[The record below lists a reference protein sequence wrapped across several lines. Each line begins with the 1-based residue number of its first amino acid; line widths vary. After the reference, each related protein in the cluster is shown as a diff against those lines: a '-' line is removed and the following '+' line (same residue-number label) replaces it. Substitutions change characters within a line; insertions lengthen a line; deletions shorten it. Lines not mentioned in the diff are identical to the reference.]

1 MSDKEEIL
9 AGVSLFSKL
18 DRKAIKKLS
27 DLCVPRSY
35 PKDTVILKEGTQG
48 LGLFLITSGTVEVYK
63 GEGEDRIVL
72 ATLEEGDILGEMALL
87 DDQPRS
93 ASARALEA
101 TECFLLTRDTFNTLM
116 KKDPDIAWSVVP
128 TLAERLRESQNKI
141 SELQGRIGQSRKPV
155 VEVQQKPSGEA
166 KVTVRTEPT
175 IKAAEK
181 GTDIVRVESVSD
193 DGDDQRGESNP
204 LVTVLR
210 ANYAFMRAGFVGLK
224 GWASLG
230 EVFWKSLAK
239 ESKLTH
245 SNDFTEVITNIP
257 RGSFSAVRSTVEE
270 GLRVPQRM
278 MDSFRD
284 NMKRKKESAD
294 DD

>member
-48 LGLFLITSGTVEVYK
+48 LGVFLITSGAVEIYK
-63 GEGEDRIVL
+63 GNGEDRLIL
-72 ATLEEGDILGEMALL
+72 ATLQEGDILGEMALL

-93 ASARALEA
+93 ASARALEN
-101 TECFLLTRDTFNTLM
+101 TECFLLTRDTFNMLI
-116 KKDPDIAWSVVP
+116 KKDPEIAWSVVP

-141 SELQGRIGQSRKPV
+141 SELQVRIIQSKKPV
-155 VEVQQKPSGEA
+155 IEVHQKPSGEA
-166 KVTVRTEPT
+166 KVTVRTEQEESGKSKT
-175 IKAAEK
+175 EK
-181 GTDIVRVESVSD
+181 ESSDAIVD
-193 DGDDQRGESNP
+193 DHDNDSNDSNP

-210 ANYAFMRAGFVGLK
+210 ANYAFMRAGFVGLR

-245 SNDFTEVITNIP
+245 SNDFTEVMSNIP
-257 RGSFSAVRSTVEE
+257 KGSFSAVRSTVEE
-270 GLRVPQRM
+270 SLKLPKRM

-284 NMKRKKESAD
+284 NMKRKKESTED
-294 DD
+294 D